1 MSELRLAVLGA
12 GNMGSALIAG
22 AIRDGVVDKNISF
35 TSLDSEAGQRLVEG
49 LGVSLVATNQ
59 QAVTDSDLVIVAV
72 KPKDIAAVLLEVAPV
87 ISASTVVVSV
97 AVGIDLATLAAYL
110 PAGQPIIRAMP
121 NTPSVIGKGVIALS
135 ANQFVTAGQLSLAE
149 SVLRGS
155 GIVVV
160 VPENEQAAIGAISG
174 SGPAFVA
181 YFLEALIEAGVHQ
194 GLSRALATELAVATV
209 AGTAEMIGETGEH
222 PAVAREKVT
231 SPGGTTAAGLAELD
245 RGGVRAA
252 VLNAVAA
259 SVRRTKEIAAGS

>member
-1 MSELRLAVLGA
+1 MARVRLAVLGA

-22 AIRDGVVDKNISF
+22 AIRGGIIDKDINF
-35 TSLDSEAGQRLVEG
+35 TSLDSEAAWRLVEG
-49 LGVSLVATNQ
+49 LGVIPVATNP
-59 QAVTDSDLVIVAV
+59 QAVTDADLVIVAV
-72 KPKDIAAVLLEVAPV
+72 KPKDVASVLAEITPV
-87 ISASTVVVSV
+87 ISGNTVVISV
-97 AVGIDLATLAAYL
+97 AVGIDLATLAANL

-121 NTPSVIGKGVIALS
+121 NTPSVVGKGVIALS
-135 ANQFVTAGQLSLAE
+135 ANEFVTAGQLALAE
-149 SVLRGS
+149 SVFKGS

-231 SPGGTTAAGLAELD
+231 SPGGT
-245 RGGVRAA
+245 
-252 VLNAVAA
+252 
-259 SVRRTKEIAAGS
+259 